1 VLQVMLQKAQP
12 LRVWEKI
19 EILVGEGADIGKYVS
34 RIEDFI
40 NNGILI
46 TQPEFVDGRTLLRE
60 GVSVTVRVTRDDAA
74 YQFNSTIKQFSAHN
88 QKYLILTP
96 PKNIQRV
103 QRRLFVRVDMSD
115 RVIYSNLA
123 PVLSNHKNA
132 ENLKWQET
140 NSLDISGGGMLIR
153 LQDEVKV
160 KDLLLLKIGY
170 FIKSDLPEYVVALCK
185 RTCKKNNKL
194 CAGLEFI
201 RSDQLDR
208 YLKRKQQK
216 VLPSAIRDFD
226 YIVQDKLVNLIFHK
240 QIELRQKGLL

>member
-1 VLQVMLQKAQP
+1 MLQVMLQNTQP

-19 EILVGEGADIGKYVS
+19 EILVGEGAEMGKYMS

-46 TQPEFVDGRTLLRE
+46 TQPEFVEGRTLLRE

-74 YQFNSTIKQFSAHN
+74 YQFFSTVKQVSKHN
-88 QKYLILTP
+88 KKFLILSP

-115 RVIYSNLA
+115 RVLYTNLA
-123 PVLSNHKNA
+123 PVLDDVKNA

-140 NSLDISGGGMLIR
+140 NSLDISGGGMLLR

-160 KDLLLLKIGY
+160 RDLLLLQIGY
-170 FIKSDLPEYVVALCK
+170 FKESELPGYMVGLCK

-194 CAGLEFI
+194 CAGLEFV
-201 RSDQLDR
+201 RSDQIDR
-208 YLKRKQQK
+208 YLSRKQQK
-216 VLPSAIRDFD
+216 ALPAVIRDFD
-226 YIVQDKLVNLIFHK
+226 YKAQDKLVNLIFHK